1 VTSSPDAVVVGA
13 GPNGLAAAARLA
25 NEGWSV
31 LVLEGSDG
39 AGGGSRTLP
48 LTLPGFRHDHCSAI
62 HPLAAAS
69 PAFRALGIERHG
81 VEWIHPP
88 AALAHPLDDGSAA
101 LLLRSLDETRAAL
114 GADGRAWGDL
124 LGPLA
129 ARFDDLVA
137 DALGGLA
144 RVPRRPLLLARFGL
158 LALRPAAGLAR
169 ACLSSGRARALFA
182 GIAAHAMRPLDA
194 AGTAA
199 FGLVLGAAAHARGW
213 PFPRGGAQAIPD
225 ALAAVI
231 RAGGGR
237 IETGRR
243 VASLDELP
251 AARAVL
257 LDLVPRDV
265 LRVAGRRLP
274 PRYARALA
282 RYRHGPG
289 VVKVDY
295 ALSAPIPW
303 RARDAA
309 LAGTVHLGGT
319 LEEIA
324 HAEAQVGRGIMPERP
339 FVLVVQHTP
348 FDPSRA
354 PPGAHTAW
362 AYAHVPHA
370 FAGDALPAL
379 EAQLERFA
387 PGFREVVLA
396 RAVRGPAR
404 LEAENPNLVGGDVG
418 AGLNSLGQT
427 LFRPLARAVPW
438 ATPLP
443 GVYLCSAATPPGG
456 GVHGLCGWH
465 AARVASQQRS
475 KRQAQ

>member
-13 GPNGLAAAARLA
+13 GPNGLTAAARLA
-25 NEGWSV
+25 VEGWSV
-31 LVLEGSDG
+31 LVLEASDG
-39 AGGGSRTLP
+39 IGGGSRTLP
-48 LTLPGFRHDHCSAI
+48 LTLPGFRHDHCSAV

-69 PAFRALGIERHG
+69 PAFRALGLERHG

-88 AALAHPLDDGSAA
+88 AALAHPFDDGSAA
-101 LLLRSLDETRAAL
+101 LVLRSVDDTARAL
-114 GADGRAWGDL
+114 GADGRAWAGL

-129 ARFDDLVA
+129 LRFDVLVA
-137 DALGGLA
+137 EALSGPVRL
-144 RVPRRPLLLARFGL
+144 PRRPALLARFGL
-158 LALRPAAGLAR
+158 GALRSAAGLAR
-169 ACLSSGRARALFA
+169 ARFSGRRAQALLA
-182 GIAAHAMRPLDA
+182 GIAAHGMRPLEA

-199 FGLVLGAAAHARGW
+199 FGLVLGAAAHAGGW

-243 VASLDELP
+243 VGSLAELP
-251 AARAVL
+251 PARAVL
-257 LDLVPRDV
+257 LDLVPRGV
-265 LRVAGRRLP
+265 LAVAGRRLP
-274 PRYARALA
+274 PGYARALG

-289 VVKVDY
+289 VLKVDY

-303 RARDAA
+303 RAQEAA
-309 LAGTVHLGGT
+309 LAGTVHLCGT
-319 LEEIA
+319 LEELA
-324 HAEAQVGRGIMPERP
+324 AAEGEVARGELPARP
-339 FVLVVQHTP
+339 FVLVAQHTP

-354 PPGAHTAW
+354 PAGRHTAW
-362 AYAHVPHA
+362 AYAHVPGA
-370 FAGDALPAL
+370 FADEARALRAL
-379 EAQLERFA
+379 EDQLERFA

-396 RAVRGPAR
+396 RAVRGPAA

-427 LFRPLARAVPW
+427 LFRPALRAAPW
-438 ATPLP
+438 ATPVP
-443 GVYLCSAATPPGG
+443 GLYVCSAATPPGG

-465 AARVASQQRS
+465 AARLASQQRS
-475 KRQAQ
+475 KR